1 MPSRAGKVRIKTPID
16 ELQRSGIL
24 ICLDK
29 RNVAI
34 SPSELFCNN
43 NLTEVEI
50 GCGKGGVL
58 LHRAASCS
66 FINIIGVEWLRS
78 YAALTADR
86 IFRRQIGNARVV
98 HADAGEITNYL
109 QEETIWRVYIL
120 FPDPWPKRKHWK
132 RRLITQTFMQLL
144 VRRLKI
150 GGTIYIATDHEAYF
164 HKIRQVLNN
173 TSGLA
178 TVTGSDQLLYDNL
191 LRYSNYARKHATMNK
206 NIYTLVALR
215 YSKSD

>member
-29 RNVAI
+29 RNVGI
-34 SPSELFCNN
+34 SPLELFCNN

-58 LHRAASCS
+58 LHRAANCS
-66 FINIIGVEWLRS
+66 FINIIGIDWLQD

-86 IFRRQIGNARVV
+86 IYRHRIQNARVL
-98 HADAGEITNYL
+98 HGDAADIINYL
-109 QEETIWRVYIL
+109 RQETIWRIYIL

-132 RRLITQTFMQLL
+132 RRLITQRFMESLA
-144 VRRLKI
+144 RRLKI

-164 HKIRQVLNN
+164 HKIRHALNN
-173 TSGLA
+173 TRGLA

-191 LRYSNYARKHATMNK
+191 LRYSNYARKYATRRK
-206 NIYTLVALR
+206 NVYTLVALR
-215 YSKSD
+215 YLR